1 MKRAAYAG
9 GAPIYLTEAY
19 THELLSSER
28 NLHRRWAPPG
38 HLSYFQAEVSTVI
51 GTGLIGWLLNIVLV
65 LCSGPIENLPG
76 PSESAFLTILVLR
89 LGKTGALILW
99 VRLFLTSLGSA
110 T

>member
-9 GAPIYLTEAY
+9 ATPTHLTE
-19 THELLSSER
+19 TFVHEILSSER
-28 NLHRRWAPPG
+28 DLHRRWAPSG
-38 HLSYFQAEVSTVI
+38 LHSHFQAEVSAVI
-51 GTGLIGWLLNIVLV
+51 GTGIIGWLLNIVLV

-99 VRLFLTSLGSA
+99 VRLFLTVLGSA
-110 T
+110 A

>member
-1 MKRAAYAG
+1 VGTAG
-9 GAPIYLTEAY
+9 SPS
-19 THELLSSER
+19 H
-28 NLHRRWAPPG
+28 
-38 HLSYFQAEVSTVI
+38 FQAEVSVVI